1 MKKQQKHFLIAI
13 LAGVLLYFLLP
24 EANGLTKAG
33 IAMLSVFLP
42 TIYLWLTLWNKLD
55 LSSECYRSSSSR
67 NLCRCKC
74 IRNLMG

>member
-1 MKKQQKHFLIAI
+1 MKKQQKHFLIAV

-42 TIYLWLTLWNKLD
+42 TIYLWLTCGTSWTSLLSVTVSTSWNV
-55 LSSECYRSSSSR
+55 
-67 NLCRCKC
+67 CRCKC
-74 IRNLMG
+74 IRNFVG